1 VAQSVLLSL
10 DGVAGDSE
18 AAAECRA
25 LLELV
30 SVLSLAGVPRELLR
44 AESGREPRQADE
56 AIGRLAERSLL
67 SFSGDDDLVVAHRM
81 VMRVVRERAQRQ
93 GTLAAAGTR
102 ACGLLNTALD
112 SLDDLWGHRTDAH
125 DFVDQV
131 ISLSQ
136 NLRPCLGDN
145 PELTQA
151 LLDLRSEALFLRI
164 KLGDAIGPAVEFG
177 ESLRADCLRLHGG
190 KHRQTLWA
198 QNDLARA
205 YQAAGR
211 TDEAIALHEE
221 SLAVCTR
228 KLGAAAPEAMTARD
242 ELARAYQVAG
252 RLDEPPGFTNKKW
265 AGSRIPVRAVADVG
279 GDPGLAGDRDQGRR
293 ESRLARLGAVDH
305 RRQADDAG
313 PHPAPRTPRSA
324 RLIT

>member
-1 VAQSVLLSL
+1 MPGAGGT
-10 DGVAGDSE
+10 GVRAIARRGAPRTAAGGAGAGT
-18 AAAECRA
+18 AA
-25 LLELV
+25 
-30 SVLSLAGVPRELLR
+30 
-44 AESGREPRQADE
+44 GRR
-56 AIGRLAERSLL
+56 
-67 SFSGDDDLVVAHRM
+67 GDR
-81 VMRVVRERAQRQ
+81 
-93 GTLAAAGTR
+93 AAAGTR

-136 NLRPCLGDN
+136 NLRPCLDDN
-145 PELTQA
+145 PELAQA

-228 KLGAAAPEAMTARD
+228 KLGAAAPETMTARD

-313 PHPAPRTPRSA
+313 PHPAVRETDHVVLGVDPGPAATVSSSVLARSGT
-324 RLIT
+324 R